1 MEIVDMDAHKYNLI
15 RERALARI
23 RAKQEIQEQAE
34 PEHIPQFKNITDL
47 MTWLKQSDHTN

>member
-1 MEIVDMDAHKYNLI
+1 MDAHKYNLI

-34 PEHIPQFKNITDL
+34 PEQIPQFKNITDL
-47 MTWLKQSDHTN
+47 MTWLKQPDHKN